1 MEVVQEKGAS
11 LLAWPSLQ
19 LWGTKSNVK
28 ILQRVS
34 SSSPAAHP
42 RGGGCG
48 GLGLGATVRKA
59 EVILHRIRF

>member
-1 MEVVQEKGAS
+1 MVQEKGAS

-28 ILQRVS
+28 ILRRVS

-42 RGGGCG
+42 RGGVWGAGAGAG
-48 GLGLGATVRKA
+48 GYSEEGGGHLA
-59 EVILHRIRF
+59 